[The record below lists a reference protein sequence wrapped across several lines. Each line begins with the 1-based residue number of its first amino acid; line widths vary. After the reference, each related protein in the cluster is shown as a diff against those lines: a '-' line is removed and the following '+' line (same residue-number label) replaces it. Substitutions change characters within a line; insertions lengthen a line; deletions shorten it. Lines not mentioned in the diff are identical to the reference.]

1 MDTCVIYNSVA
12 GRHRASE
19 RMRRFKEAWAGKV
32 VFRPTE
38 RRGHAVDLA
47 REAALEGFATVAAA
61 GGDGTAHE
69 VATGLLNSRR
79 TDVTFAV
86 IPLGS
91 ANDYAHSVRHQFGA
105 MSLREP
111 GGNFLDVGLVRTPDG
126 REFHFFESLG
136 TGLSAQVTL
145 ESNATPW
152 LQGRLLYGCAACR
165 VLARM
170 DGPTQFSISENGC
183 AAETCPTQ
191 LVQAIPAP
199 AAAGPDDGADGIVI
213 FHAVDSIVRVGSGG
227 GFGSLAGSP
236 AAARGS
242 QPPSYSPDVAGAS
255 NSCRAEPSRPRSSL
269 NPSIPRAHNGR
280 RFDPPAQI
288 GGRLMR
294 PVHASGQDRSSRGRV
309 SITSPGRSPAV
320 RLQWRGAARSP
331 ESGSWDWIGRII
343 AARSFAHSTT

>member
-19 RMRRFKEAWAGKV
+19 RMRRFKEAWAGKLE
-32 VFRPTE
+32 FRPTE

-69 VATGLLNSRR
+69 VAIGLLNSQR

-91 ANDYAHSVRHQFGA
+91 ANDYANSVRQQFGA

-111 GGNFLDVGLVRTPDG
+111 GGDFLDVGLVRTPDE

-152 LQGRLLYGCAACR
+152 LQGRLLYGYAACR

-170 DGPTQFSISENGC
+170 DGPTLFSISEDGSAAESCPTLLVCVMLGRREGGFVLAPEARLDDGLFDLFHARRLSRWQALGLLLGC
-183 AAETCPTQ
+183 AIRGVPQSHPEVRVSQCRTLRVRSEKALT
-191 LVQAIPAP
+191 VH
-199 AAAGPDDGADGIVI
+199 ADGEIQI
-213 FHAVDSIVRVGSGG
+213 RPEDEIHEITMDILPRRLRVK
-227 GFGSLAGSP
+227 
-236 AAARGS
+236 
-242 QPPSYSPDVAGAS
+242 V
-255 NSCRAEPSRPRSSL
+255 C
-269 NPSIPRAHNGR
+269 
-280 RFDPPAQI
+280 DP
-288 GGRLMR
+288 
-294 PVHASGQDRSSRGRV
+294 
-309 SITSPGRSPAV
+309 
-320 RLQWRGAARSP
+320 
-331 ESGSWDWIGRII
+331 E
-343 AARSFAHSTT
+343 

>member
-1 MDTCVIYNSVA
+1 MDTCVIYNSAA

-19 RMRRFKEAWAGKV
+19 RMRRFKDAWAGKV

-38 RRGHAVDLA
+38 RRGHAIELA

-69 VATGLLNSRR
+69 VASGLLSSQR

-105 MSLREP
+105 MSLREHC
-111 GGNFLDVGLVRTPDG
+111 GNFLDVGLVRTPDG

-152 LQGRLLYGCAACR
+152 LQGRLLYGYAACR

-183 AAETCPTQ
+183 AAETCPTL
-191 LVQAIPAP
+191 LVCVML
-199 AAAGPDDGADGIVI
+199 G
-213 FHAVDSIVRVGSGG
+213 RREG
-227 GFGSLAGSP
+227 GFVLRRRRGSTMACLTSSTPGASIGGKRSGCCS
-236 AAARGS
+236 AARAAEFRGVIRKS
-242 QPPSYSPDVAGAS
+242 AFRNVARFTFG
-255 NSCRAEPSRPRSSL
+255 RKRP
-269 NPSIPRAHNGR
+269 
-280 RFDPPAQI
+280 
-288 GGRLMR
+288 
-294 PVHASGQDRSSRGRV
+294 
-309 SITSPGRSPAV
+309 
-320 RLQWRGAARSP
+320 
-331 ESGSWDWIGRII
+331 
-343 AARSFAHSTT
+343 